1 MMLDSDTYNILES
14 METKKEITQISAK
27 EARAMTDKAPSSL
40 DKAMDIIY
48 ETIKK
53 DAADGK
59 DVTVIT
65 ENQYGCEDY
74 KIITNKLTELGYDVE
89 TGFENYSRILRIFW

>member
-1 MMLDSDTYNILES
+1 MLDSDTYNILES
-14 METKKEITQISAK
+14 MKTKKEKAQISAK

-48 ETIKK
+48 EVIKK

-59 DVTVIT
+59 DVTVIN

-74 KIITNKLTELGYDVE
+74 NTITNKLTELGYEVE
-89 TGFENYSRILRIFW
+89 MGFEDHSRVLRIFW

>member
-1 MMLDSDTYNILES
+1 MLDSDTYNILES
-14 METKKEITQISAK
+14 MKTKKEKTQISAK

-40 DKAMDIIY
+40 DKSMDIIY
-48 ETIKK
+48 EAIKK

-59 DVTVIT
+59 EVTIIT

-74 KIITNKLTELGYDVE
+74 NTITNKLVELGYDVE
-89 TGFENYSRILRIFW
+89 MGFEDHSRVLRIFW

>member
-1 MMLDSDTYNILES
+1 
-14 METKKEITQISAK
+14 METKKEKAQISAK

-48 ETIKK
+48 EAIKK

-59 DVTVIT
+59 DVTVIN
-65 ENQYGCEDY
+65 ENEYGCEDY
-74 KIITNKLTELGYDVE
+74 NTITNKLTELGYEVE
-89 TGFENYSRILRIFW
+89 MGFEDHSRVLRIFW